1 VDSAVNR
8 DVAARLREA
17 ADILEQQGAN
27 PFRVHACRRA
37 AETVA
42 HLGEELSALMQRGGL
57 AALVA
62 LPGVGRG
69 IATAIAEI
77 LATGRWAQP

>member
-1 VDSAVNR
+1 VYSAVNR
-8 DVAARLREA
+8 DVAAWLRDA

-27 PFRVHACRRA
+27 PFRVRAYRRA

-42 HLGEELSALMQRGGL
+42 HLGEELSALMQRGEL

-69 IATAIAEI
+69 IATVIAEI
-77 LATGRWAQP
+77 LAIGRWAQP